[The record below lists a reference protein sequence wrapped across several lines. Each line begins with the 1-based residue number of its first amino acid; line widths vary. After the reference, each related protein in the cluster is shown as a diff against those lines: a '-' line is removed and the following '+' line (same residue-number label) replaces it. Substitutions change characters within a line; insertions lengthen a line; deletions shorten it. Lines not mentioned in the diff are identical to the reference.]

1 MRGSESGADLV
12 RGFQSL
18 VRRQAAYAAQ
28 QGRKVLT
35 VDVLHGEKVF
45 AIHLP
50 DVVNPT
56 DIRVRNLT
64 GVTHLSMKPG
74 ESCGIILERGGK
86 KLECHN
92 IPKFEILSA
101 IHFAHAAASQ
111 QSHNPIPLR
120 ENRTRRESPA

>member
-74 ESCGIILERGGK
+74 ESCGIILERDRK
-86 KLECHN
+86 KLQRYDIAE
-92 IPKFEILSA
+92 FQILGA
-101 IHFAHAAASQ
+101 IDFAHAAAS
-111 QSHNPIPLR
+111 L
-120 ENRTRRESPA
+120 